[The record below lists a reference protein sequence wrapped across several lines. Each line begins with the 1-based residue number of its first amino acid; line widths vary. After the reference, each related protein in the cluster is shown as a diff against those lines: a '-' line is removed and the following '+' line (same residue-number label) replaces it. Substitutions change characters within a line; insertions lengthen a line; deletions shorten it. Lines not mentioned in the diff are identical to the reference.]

1 MKLSRNIKIFFNYIL
16 GPVLFV
22 WLSFSIYL
30 QIRNQENIGTAWKH
44 IRDSVYSTAIW
55 QLAAVV
61 LLMLVNWGIEAYKW
75 KISVQNIQPISF
87 GKAFKAILS
96 GVSFSVTTPNRMG
109 EYVGRLLYM
118 EEGNRLRTISLT
130 MVSSISQLIIT
141 LLMGLTGLI
150 VLLPAL
156 KKSDM
161 VSGIDSSLWLQVII
175 YGVAAV
181 LLILTLFYFR
191 LGLITRLFEKFSGS
205 RRYIYLVKALEDVHA
220 TLLLRLLSLSL
231 LRFTVFCIQYYLLF
245 RLFDVG
251 IGWWQSFWS
260 VSIAF
265 LVLAVI
271 PSFAIAELGI
281 RGRINLK
288 ILGLFSVNHLG
299 ITIAT
304 VSVWLINLIVPAV
317 IGSVLILSIKVFK
330 NRNEKNK
337 TDS

>member
-22 WLSFSIYL
+22 WLSFSIYQ
-30 QIRNQENIGTAWKH
+30 QIRNQENIGTSWKH
-44 IRDSVYSTAIW
+44 IRDSIYSTAVW

-61 LLMLVNWGIEAYKW
+61 FLMLVNWGIEAFKW
-75 KISVQNIQPISF
+75 KLSVQGIQPISF

-109 EYVGRLLYM
+109 EYVGRVMYM
-118 EEGNRLRTISLT
+118 DEGNRLRTISLT

-141 LLMGLTGLI
+141 LLMGCIGLM

-161 VSGIDSSLWLQVII
+161 IAGIDSSLWLQVII
-175 YGVAAV
+175 YGTVAV
-181 LLILTLFYFR
+181 LVILTLFYFR

-205 RRYIYLVKALEDVHA
+205 QRYIYLVKALEDVHA
-220 TLLLRLLSLSL
+220 TLLVRLLLLSL

-245 RLFDVG
+245 RLFNVG
-251 IGWWQSFWS
+251 IDWWQSFWS

-265 LVLAVI
+265 LVLAII

-304 VSVWLINLIVPAV
+304 VSVWLINLVIPAV
-317 IGSVLILSIKVFK
+317 IGSLLILSIKVFK

-337 TDS
+337 INS

>member
-22 WLSFSIYL
+22 WLSFSIYQ

-44 IRDSVYSTAIW
+44 IRDSIYSTAVW

-61 LLMLVNWGIEAYKW
+61 LLMFVNWGIEAYKW
-75 KISVQNIQPISF
+75 KISVQNIQPVSF
-87 GKAFKAILS
+87 GKSFKAVLS

-109 EYVGRLLYM
+109 EYVGRVLYM

-141 LLMGLTGLI
+141 LLMGLIGLI

-161 VSGIDSSLWLQVII
+161 VAGIDSSFWLQVII

-191 LGLITRLFEKFSGS
+191 LGLITRLFEKFSAG

-251 IGWWQSFWS
+251 VNWWQSFWS

-265 LVLAVI
+265 LVLAII

-304 VSVWLINLIVPAV
+304 VSVWLINLIVPAA

-330 NRNEKNK
+330 NRNEKNE
-337 TDS
+337 TDN